1 VPTSRCAT
9 PPPVVA
15 PALRDV
21 IQAVADAFNE
31 VLGHREDDQIPVD
44 DGSDSGDEV
53 EEEQAPAHVA
63 APREGW
69 LEELCTVDGRGP
81 SIAHPH
87 NATHLKRFEGSEPI
101 DYLLHFLPAAFI
113 QRELIPCINGA
124 LPPGAQLSYTEFLTM
139 WLSKL

>member
-1 VPTSRCAT
+1 VQP

-53 EEEQAPAHVA
+53 EECQ
-63 APREGW
+63 R
-69 LEELCTVDGRGP
+69 R
-81 SIAHPH
+81 S
-87 NATHLKRFEGSEPI
+87 RR
-101 DYLLHFLPAAFI
+101 LPM
-113 QRELIPCINGA
+113 
-124 LPPGAQLSYTEFLTM
+124 LPPQGRDGLRSFALLTDVVQA
-139 WLSKL
+139 